1 MRKIHYGWF
10 VCFACILQL
19 FVSAGLACTAFGSYL
34 PYVIEENGFTNAQG
48 SLIITVRTIAV
59 LASMFLVDR
68 FYTRFTSRTGLLYAA
83 LCAVLGFVCFANAS
97 SLFVYCIG
105 GILAGISNGLGSMI
119 PISVLISRWFRS
131 RRAFALSICS
141 AGTGIATTVIPPV
154 VTMLVQRFGLQG
166 AFAAACIF
174 MAVASSLVFLVLRNS
189 PEELEL
195 QPYQSGKAE
204 SERRQTRKCL
214 YINLTSGEQLW
225 MMAASFLIGSAGI
238 SVSFLTLLYTTCGY
252 PEALAALVFS
262 AVGLALTLGKF
273 IIGYITDSIG
283 GYRSAMIAYTSMV
296 VGLVLSSLLF
306 LHSSM
311 LLVISVPFMGLGL
324 TTTTIGISY
333 IAEDFSTKESYGNV
347 LKRLQIAHTSG
358 VLLFSYVIGAVAD
371 FSGGYT
377 IPFVMVTILTGGALI
392 ITVRMYYKKIHA
404 FAD

>member
-48 SLIITVRTIAV
+48 SLIITVRTVAV

-68 FYTRFTSRTGLLYAA
+68 FYTRFSSRTGLLCAA
-83 LCAVLGFVCFANAS
+83 LGAVLGFVCFANAS

-119 PISVLISRWFRS
+119 PISVLISRWFYS

-154 VTMLVQRFGLQG
+154 VTKLVQNFGLRG

-174 MAVASSLVFLVLRNS
+174 MAVASGIVFLILRNS
-189 PEELEL
+189 PEELGV
-195 QPYQSGKAE
+195 QPYQSKRTE
-204 SERRQTRKCL
+204 SRQHQSRKCL
-214 YINLTSGEQLW
+214 QATLTSGEQLW
-225 MMAASFLIGSAGI
+225 MMTASFLIGSAGI

-252 PEALAALVFS
+252 SETLAALVFS
-262 AVGLALTLGKF
+262 AVGLSLTIGKF
-273 IIGYITDSIG
+273 VVGYITDCIG
-283 GYRSAMIAYTSMV
+283 GYRSAMITYASMV

-306 LHSSM
+306 LHNNM
-311 LLVISVPFMGLGL
+311 LLMISVPFMGLGL

-347 LKRLQIAHTSG
+347 LKRLQIAHTAG

-377 IPFVMVTILTGGALI
+377 IPFCMVTILTGGALV
-392 ITVRMYYKKIHA
+392 ITMRMYYKKMHT